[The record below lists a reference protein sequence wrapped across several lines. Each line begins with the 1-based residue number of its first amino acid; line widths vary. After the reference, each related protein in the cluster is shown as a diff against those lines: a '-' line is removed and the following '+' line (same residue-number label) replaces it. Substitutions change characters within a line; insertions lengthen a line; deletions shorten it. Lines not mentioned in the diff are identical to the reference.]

1 VTSGRR
7 AADGLSVMT
16 IKYDGSNHAA
26 TLYGSDTVCTDSV
39 SGEGRPRCSNLTR
52 GFVLREQRGLWNR
65 LAAAARPVTGG
76 HKASSSAPRLQV
88 RGRSTFE
95 DQYFSYVLNTPQA
108 TDNAGESAARRK
120 HGFESRWGHHLNVA
134 HLPLAGFRPLQV
146 RARVHLPG
154 YRRESVVAP
163 SNFATLAR
171 RRSVH
176 TGTGR
181 KQLNQSRCNARR
193 RVEETERQLSRISAN
208 RAPPLRSRGL
218 VPRRTEDRHRRLR
231 RTRFACPSPRRCVG
245 AHRTPGVKGRDRR
258 CG

>member
-1 VTSGRR
+1 VGRCRRERSLGDRLGVGRQVLALVAGVRILLPQPTHDTAPSSRGPGHGPLKAETRVRIPLGPPLECRALTPSGFP
-7 AADGLSVMT
+7 SPP
-16 IKYDGSNHAA
+16 GS
-26 TLYGSDTVCTDSV
+26 
-39 SGEGRPRCSNLTR
+39 
-52 GFVLREQRGLWNR
+52 RE
-65 LAAAARPVTGG
+65 
-76 HKASSSAPRLQV
+76 
-88 RGRSTFE
+88 ST
-95 DQYFSYVLNTPQA
+95 P
-108 TDNAGESAARRK
+108 
-120 HGFESRWGHHLNVA
+120 
-134 HLPLAGFRPLQV
+134 
-146 RARVHLPG
+146 PG

-171 RRSVH
+171 RWSVH

-208 RAPPLRSRGL
+208 RAPSLRSRGL